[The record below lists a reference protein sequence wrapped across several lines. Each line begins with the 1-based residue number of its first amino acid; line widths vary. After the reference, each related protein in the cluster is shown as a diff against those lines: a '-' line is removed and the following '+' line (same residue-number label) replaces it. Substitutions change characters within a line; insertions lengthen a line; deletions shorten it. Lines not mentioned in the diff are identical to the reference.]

1 MQKLMALL
9 GAWLLMLG
17 SVEAQEVWMASNSV
31 PNFSRQEL
39 IALIEGR
46 TRQSFDSSTATLVVY
61 LENREVTRRFIEEFL
76 QLNYFRTLYQLR
88 EQVNSGRASPLL
100 DVPGKDDAYIA
111 VFALEEAMTYSD
123 DPIQQLAKIGLNI
136 VGMR

>member
-1 MQKLMALL
+1 MQKLMFLL
-9 GAWLLMLG
+9 GAWLLLLG
-17 SVEAQEVWMASNSV
+17 SAEAREVWMTSTSIQ
-31 PNFSRQEL
+31 NFSRQEL
-39 IALIEGR
+39 VALVEGR
-46 TRQSFDSSTATLVVY
+46 TRQSFESDAATLVVY
-61 LENREVTRRFIEEFL
+61 LENQEVTRRFIEEFL

-123 DPIQQLAKIGLNI
+123 DPITQLVEIGLNI
-136 VGMR
+136 VEMR

>member
-39 IALIEGR
+39 VALIEGR

-136 VGMR
+136 VDMR

>member
-9 GAWLLMLG
+9 GAWLFMLG
-17 SVEAQEVWMASNSV
+17 SVEAQEVWIASNSV

-111 VFALEEAMTYSD
+111 VFALKQAMTYSD
-123 DPIQQLAKIGLNI
+123 DPIQQLAEIGLKI
-136 VGMR
+136 VEMR

>member
-1 MQKLMALL
+1 MKKLLILL
-9 GAWLLMLG
+9 GIWLLLLG
-17 SVEAQEVWMASNSV
+17 PLGAKEVWMASNSIQD
-31 PNFSRQEL
+31 FSRQEL
-39 IALIEGR
+39 VALVEGR
-46 TRQSFDSSTATLVVY
+46 TRQSFESDAATLVVY

-111 VFALEEAMTYSD
+111 VFALEEAMTYRD

-136 VGMR
+136 VEMR

>member
-9 GAWLLMLG
+9 GAWLFMLG
-17 SVEAQEVWMASNSV
+17 SVEAQEVWIASNSV

-100 DVPGKDDAYIA
+100 DVPEKDDAYIA
-111 VFALEEAMTYSD
+111 VFALEQAMTYSD
-123 DPIQQLAKIGLNI
+123 DPVQQLAEIGLKI
-136 VGMR
+136 VEMR

>member
-9 GAWLLMLG
+9 GAWLLLLG

-39 IALIEGR
+39 IALVEGR
-46 TRQSFDSSTATLVVY
+46 TRQSFDSNAATLVVY
-61 LENREVTRRFIEEFL
+61 LENQEVTRRFIEEFL
-76 QLNYFRTLYQLR
+76 ELSYFRTLYQLR
-88 EQVNSGRASPLL
+88 EQINSGRASPLL
-100 DVPGKDDAYIA
+100 DVPEKDDADSA

-123 DPIQQLAKIGLNI
+123 DPIQQLAEIGLKI
-136 VGMR
+136 VEMR

>member
-9 GAWLLMLG
+9 GAWLFMLG
-17 SVEAQEVWMASNSV
+17 SVEAQEVWIASNSV

-136 VGMR
+136 VDMR

>member
-9 GAWLLMLG
+9 GIWLFLLD
-17 SVEAQEVWMASNSV
+17 STEAQEIWMASNSV

-39 IALIEGR
+39 IALVEGR
-46 TRQSFDSSTATLVVY
+46 TRQSFDSNAATLVVY
-61 LENREVTRRFIEEFL
+61 LENQEVTRRFIEEFL
-76 QLNYFRTLYQLR
+76 ELNYFRTLYQLR
-88 EQVNSGRASPLL
+88 EQINSGRASPLL
-100 DVPGKDDAYIA
+100 DVPEKDDAYIA

-136 VGMR
+136 VEMR

>member
-39 IALIEGR
+39 VALIEGR
-46 TRQSFDSSTATLVVY
+46 TRQSFDSGTATLVVY
-61 LENREVTRRFIEEFL
+61 LENQEVTRRFIEEFL

-88 EQVNSGRASPLL
+88 EQINSGRASPLL

>member
-1 MQKLMALL
+1 MQKLMFLL
-9 GAWLLMLG
+9 GAWLLLLG
-17 SVEAQEVWMASNSV
+17 SAEAREVWMTSTSIQ
-31 PNFSRQEL
+31 NFSRQEVV
-39 IALIEGR
+39 ALVEGR
-46 TRQSFDSSTATLVVY
+46 TRQSFESDAATLVVY
-61 LENREVTRRFIEEFL
+61 LENQEVTRRFIEEFL

-123 DPIQQLAKIGLNI
+123 DPITQLVEIGLNI
-136 VGMR
+136 VEMR

>member
-1 MQKLMALL
+1 M
-9 GAWLLMLG
+9 
-17 SVEAQEVWMASNSV
+17 
-31 PNFSRQEL
+31 
-39 IALIEGR
+39 
-46 TRQSFDSSTATLVVY
+46 VY

-136 VGMR
+136 VEMR

>member
-9 GAWLLMLG
+9 GIWLFLLG
-17 SVEAQEVWMASNSV
+17 STEAQEIWMASNSV

-39 IALIEGR
+39 IALVEGR
-46 TRQSFDSSTATLVVY
+46 TRQSFDSNAATLVVY
-61 LENREVTRRFIEEFL
+61 LENQEVTRRFIEEFL

-136 VGMR
+136 VEMR

>member
-9 GAWLLMLG
+9 GTWLFMLG

-39 IALIEGR
+39 VALIEGR
-46 TRQSFDSSTATLVVY
+46 TRQSFDSGTATLVVY
-61 LENREVTRRFIEEFL
+61 LENQEVTRRFIEEFL

-88 EQVNSGRASPLL
+88 EQINSGRASPLL

-136 VGMR
+136 VDMR

>member
-1 MQKLMALL
+1 MKKLLILL
-9 GAWLLMLG
+9 GIWLLSLDSTG
-17 SVEAQEVWMASNSV
+17 AKEVWVASNSIQD
-31 PNFSRQEL
+31 FSRQEL
-39 IALIEGR
+39 VALVEGR
-46 TRQSFDSSTATLVVY
+46 TRQSFESDAATLVVY

-88 EQVNSGRASPLL
+88 AQVNSGRASPLL
-100 DVPGKDDAYIA
+100 DVPRKDDAYIA

-136 VGMR
+136 VDMR